1 MSNRIHD
8 LGIDQ
13 LPVDERIALVQDI
26 WDSVAREA
34 GLLPIHA
41 HEQDELERR
50 LKEDDAAPGEVTEW
64 STIKQDAQT
73 RWRR

>member
-8 LGIDQ
+8 LGIDR
-13 LPVDERIALVQDI
+13 LPVDERIALARDI

-34 GLLPIHA
+34 GLLPLQTQ
-41 HEQDELERR
+41 EQAELERR
-50 LKEDDAAPGEVTEW
+50 LREDDAAPDAVTDW
-64 STIKQDAQT
+64 SAIKQDAQT